1 MSSFAAQ
8 VRQIAQ
14 PFPKKD
20 GKRGLKRISGGGH
33 SV

>member
-8 VRQIAQ
+8 VRQVAQ
-14 PFPKKD
+14 AFPKVS
-20 GKRGLKRISGGGH
+20 GKRGLKRILGGGL